1 MKTTNPF
8 HDDAEHMA
16 REFKRLAT
24 ERAAEYEAE
33 EVENYEPGV
42 KVAEE

>member
-16 REFKRLAT
+16 REFKRLAAEREATLWT
-24 ERAAEYEAE
+24 EEDPLDPADESDGE
-33 EVENYEPGV
+33 
-42 KVAEE
+42 